1 MKKLSHARRD
11 VPATL
16 TAAEIAAIDGGGQRD
31 PAPPEEAPP
40 PPPPPPPRHDKP
52 KWRPQPQYRP

>member
-1 MKKLSHARRD
+1 MKKLSHARCD

-16 TAAEIAAIDGGGQRD
+16 TAAEIAFIDGGGRRD
-31 PAPPEEAPP
+31 PAPPEEA